1 MLEHG
6 KNVYRTPAVN
16 RWQETEIA
24 LAAAEALAQDDAL
37 AQTIARGA
45 HDLAIN
51 VLTTRNIELFMLALL
66 RRYAKLMDFR
76 WRCTKMPSPSR
87 RVSWGRASDGLKNG
101 HALCA
106 ICESRL
112 Y

>member
-16 RWQETEIA
+16 RWQETDIA

-37 AQTIARGA
+37 AQTIAQGA
-45 HDLAIN
+45 HDLAVN

-66 RRYAKLMDFR
+66 RRYAELMDFKVALHQDAI
-76 WRCTKMPSPSR
+76 TIEESLMGQSFR
-87 RVSWGRASDGLKNG
+87 RPEERTCPVC
-101 HALCA
+101 HM
-106 ICESRL
+106 
-112 Y
+112 